1 MPARFAKSVFVS
13 FYHLDMGS
21 EILLTIF
28 LVILNG
34 LFVAA
39 EFAIVKVRASQVET
53 KSLSG
58 NRLAKNAL
66 HIVNNLDAYLS
77 ATQLG
82 ITLASLALGWIG
94 EPVVAKIIS
103 QILDLFNIQIDEKL
117 LHQIALVTAFTLIT
131 FLHIVFGELA
141 PKSLAIRYP
150 ERTTLLLAMPLQ
162 AFYVL
167 FRPFI
172 WVLNGFANFVLKLFG
187 VPLIHGHDTHTED
200 EIRLL
205 LAESK
210 KSGTINTTEHE
221 LLENVFKFDD
231 RLAEQIMTPRT
242 KIVGIKSDATLQ
254 EALEVIMREDY
265 SRLPVYEDSL
275 DNIIGILHAKDVIK
289 NLQNPNVSVKSLMR
303 KPYQVS
309 ERKSINLLLREMQ
322 KKRIQMAVVLDDYGG
337 TAGIVTMEDI
347 LEEIVGDIQDEYD
360 NEMPVVQQKS
370 ENEFIVN
377 ALASIDEVNK
387 FLPEPIPTSEDY
399 DTVAGFINEV
409 FGNIPQENEEWQS
422 EHYIF
427 KILHKEN
434 NAIESV
440 LLKLVEPVREEKPA
454 INFE

>member
-1 MPARFAKSVFVS
+1 
-13 FYHLDMGS
+13 MGS
-21 EILLTIF
+21 DIFLTIF

-39 EFAIVKVRASQVET
+39 EFAIVKVRATQVET

-66 HIVNNLDAYLS
+66 RIINHLDAYLS

-82 ITLASLALGWIG
+82 ITLSSLALGWIG
-94 EPVVAKIIS
+94 EPVVARLIS
-103 QILDLFNIQIDEKL
+103 RILEFFHLQLQENL
-117 LHQIALVTAFTLIT
+117 LHQVSLVTAFTLIT

-141 PKSLAIRYP
+141 PKSLAIRFP
-150 ERTTLLLAMPLQ
+150 ERTTLLLAVPLH
-162 AFYVL
+162 AFYTL

-172 WVLNGFANFVLKLFG
+172 WVLNNFANLVLKMFG
-187 VPLIHGHDTHTED
+187 VPLIYGHDTHTED

-242 KIVGIKSDATLQ
+242 KIVGIRADATLQ
-254 EALEVIMREDY
+254 EALEVIIKEDY
-265 SRLPVYEDSL
+265 SRLPVYEESL

-289 NLQNPNVSVKSLMR
+289 NLNNPNASVVSLMR

-309 ERKSINLLLREMQ
+309 ERKSINVLLREMQ

-360 NEMPVVQQKS
+360 NELPVVQQKS

-377 ALASIDEVNK
+377 ALANIEEVNK

-399 DTVAGFINEV
+399 DTVAGFINQV

-434 NAIESV
+434 NTIETV
-440 LLKLVEPVREEKPA
+440 LLKLVEPARQEKPV

>member
-1 MPARFAKSVFVS
+1 MVS
-13 FYHLDMGS
+13 D
-21 EILLTIF
+21 ILLTLF
-28 LVILNG
+28 LVALNG

-53 KSLSG
+53 KYLSG
-58 NRLAKNAL
+58 NRFAKNAL
-66 HIVNNLDAYLS
+66 HIISHLDAYLS

-82 ITLASLALGWIG
+82 ITLASLGLGWVG
-94 EPVVAKIIS
+94 EPIVAKMIGNLLEFFQVSIS
-103 QILDLFNIQIDEKL
+103 DTL
-117 LHQIALVTAFTLIT
+117 LHQISLVTAFSLIT
-131 FLHIVFGELA
+131 VLHIVFGELA

-150 ERTTLLLAMPLQ
+150 ERTTMLLAMPLQ
-162 AFYVL
+162 GFYLV

-172 WVLNGFANFVLKLFG
+172 WVLNGFANFILKLIG
-187 VPLIHGHDTHTED
+187 VPMAHEADTHTEE

-205 LAESK
+205 LQESK
-210 KSGTINTTEHE
+210 MSGNINTTEHE

-242 KIVGIKSDATLQ
+242 RVVGIKADATLQ
-254 EALEVIMREDY
+254 QALEIIMREDY

-289 NLQNPNVSVKSLMR
+289 HLNTPEASVTSLMR

-309 ERKSINLLLREMQ
+309 ERKSINTLLREMQ
-322 KKRIQMAVVLDDYGG
+322 KERIQMAVVLDDYGG

-360 NEMPVVQQKS
+360 NEMPIVQQKS
-370 ENEFIVN
+370 ETEFIVN
-377 ALASIDEVNK
+377 ALANIDEVNK
-387 FLPEPIPTSEDY
+387 FLPEPIPESEDY

-409 FGNIPQENEEWQS
+409 FGSIPDENEEVQGKS
-422 EHYIF
+422 YTF

-434 NAIESV
+434 NAIDTV
-440 LLKLVEPVREEKPA
+440 LLKLLESSREEKPA
-454 INFE
+454 INYE